1 MSSGIVHLS
10 DLHFGAE
17 ADLAKIEAIEE
28 LVPDLEPRVTV
39 ISGDLTLRARHGEFM
54 AARGLIRELERTAPV
69 FVIPGNH
76 DVQWWWRPL
85 IPFGSFVKYRK
96 YSRYFGPVL
105 APTLSIPG
113 VLIASALTSHGVAW
127 GSLTS
132 RLQDL
137 AVKGH
142 LSRKEIER
150 VKVRLAQADAQQL
163 KVLVLHH
170 NVLRGEASRRMGL
183 ARWKQAQRRIVD
195 SGAELVLCGHDHQEL
210 ADQLEGKVV
219 VSCTG
224 TLSTRLPDDC
234 SSAFHHLYWDDTAI
248 QVEQYIWDTSVCIF
262 RRSNVYGFA
271 RNRRVD
277 EAKVAAQL
285 G

>member
-1 MSSGIVHLS
+1 MSGGIVHLS

-17 ADLAKIEAIEE
+17 ADLAKIEAVEE

-39 ISGDLTLRARHGEFM
+39 ISGDLTVRARHGEFM

-85 IPFGSFVKYRK
+85 VPFSGSVKYRK
-96 YSRYFGPVL
+96 YSRYFGPIL

-113 VLIASALTSHGVAW
+113 VLVASALTSHGVAW
-127 GSLTS
+127 GSLTL
-132 RLQDL
+132 RMRDL

-142 LSRKEIER
+142 LPRGEIER
-150 VKVRLAQADAQQL
+150 VKARFAQADAQQL
-163 KVLVLHH
+163 KVLVVHH

-183 ARWKQAQRRIVD
+183 ARWKRAQRRILD
-195 SGAELVLCGHDHQEL
+195 SGVELVLCGHDHQEL
-210 ADQLEGKVV
+210 ADQLDGKVV
-219 VSCTG
+219 VSCPG
-224 TLSTRLPDDC
+224 TLSTRVTGNGQT
-234 SSAFHHLYWDDTAI
+234 AFHHLYWDDTAI
-248 QVEQYIWDTSVCIF
+248 QVEQYIWDMNVCIF

-271 RNRRVD
+271 RSHRVD
-277 EAKVAAQL
+277 ATTVSAQL

>member
-10 DLHFGAE
+10 DLHFGSE
-17 ADLAKIEAIEE
+17 ADLAKIEAVEE

-54 AARGLIRELERTAPV
+54 AVRGLIRELERTAPV

-85 IPFGSFVKYRK
+85 IPFGGSMKYRK
-96 YSRYFGPVL
+96 FSRYFGPVI

-113 VLIASALTSHGVAW
+113 VIIASALTSHGIAW
-127 GSLTS
+127 GSLTYS
-132 RLQDL
+132 VGDL

-142 LSRKEIER
+142 LSRGEIER
-150 VKVRLAQADAQQL
+150 VKARFAQADAQQL
-163 KVLVLHH
+163 KVLVVHH
-170 NVLRGEASRRMGL
+170 NVLRGEVSGRMGL
-183 ARWKQAQRRIVD
+183 AWWKRAQRRIVD

-210 ADQLEGKVV
+210 ADQLDGKVV
-219 VSCTG
+219 VSCSG
-224 TLSTRLPDDC
+224 TLSTRLPGDRPA
-234 SSAFHHLYWDDTAI
+234 AFHHLYWDDTAI
-248 QVEQYIWDTSVCIF
+248 QVEQYMWDMNLCIF
-262 RRSNVYGFA
+262 RRSNVYAFA

-277 EAKVAAQL
+277 EAKVSAQL